1 MHYNYIIAENQIK
14 TPKSE
19 LFEQTGSKNK
29 LIPGTGFRPCP
40 EFLLPIIYV
49 PSNHSDTQVL
59 MFLMVSENFF
69 LLQVQN
75 LYIGTNFYI
84 LLYIANKLS

>member
-40 EFLLPIIYV
+40 EFLLPIIYG
-49 PSNHSDTQVL
+49 PQITQTL
-59 MFLMVSENFF
+59 KYSCFLWCLKTFF
-69 LLQVQN
+69 SCKYKI
-75 LYIGTNFYI
+75 YI
-84 LLYIANKLS
+84 